1 MEKIVYLV
9 EYLVKQIVKDKFLSN
24 LDEKKG
30 YFPDEIYQEFLK
42 VILLKVVDGYWMN
55 HIDQMSSLRQSVG
68 LKSYAQLNPLREY
81 QELGFEMFNDM
92 ISSIENDVVLNI
104 NRAQI
109 RDNLQREEV
118 AKPTGTSSGKEEV
131 KRRPVKK
138 AQKVGRNDPCPC
150 GSGKK
155 YKQCCGRDE

>member
-1 MEKIVYLV
+1 
-9 EYLVKQIVKDKFLSN
+9 
-24 LDEKKG
+24 
-30 YFPDEIYQEFLK
+30 
-42 VILLKVVDGYWMN
+42 MN
-55 HIDQMSSLRQSVG
+55 HLDQMSSLRQSVG

-81 QELGFEMFNDM
+81 QELGFEMFNEM
-92 ISSIENDVVLNI
+92 LANIENDIVLNI

-118 AKPTGTSSGKEEV
+118 AKPTNTSSGKEEL

-138 AQKVGRNDPCPC
+138 AEKVGRNDPCPC

-155 YKQCCGRDE
+155 YKQCCGKEA

>member
-1 MEKIVYLV
+1 
-9 EYLVKQIVKDKFLSN
+9 
-24 LDEKKG
+24 
-30 YFPDEIYQEFLK
+30 
-42 VILLKVVDGYWMN
+42 MN

-92 ISSIENDVVLNI
+92 IASIENDVVLNI

-118 AKPTGTSSGKEEV
+118 AKPTSTSSGKEEV

-138 AQKVGRNDPCPC
+138 SQKVGRNDPCPC
-150 GSGKK
+150 GSGRK